1 MILGPMCWGCFGNP
15 GGEDNGDFGSV
26 GGVGEVDLAGVLGVG
41 EGGEDWVG
49 VDVGEPEGE

>member
-1 MILGPMCWGCFGNP
+1 MISGPMCWGCFGNP